1 MAKPEKIK
9 ELIAQLKETL
19 AQERENIEDMEQ
31 LVKQKVER
39 EAGIWEY
46 SYDELEKELFE
57 RFPSLEAK
65 SYCLT
70 FEDIPSPRRR
80 VGALFTF
87 FKRIVRKLTNPY
99 TRMILA
105 KQAELDKE
113 LIPMQLA
120 IILSLQKI
128 KDRLNTLEAHV
139 QKILDLQEEILEDVT
154 DNSPQTE
161 DL

>member
-1 MAKPEKIK
+1 MANPEKIK

-65 SYCLT
+65 SDCLT

-105 KQAELDKE
+105 KQAEFDKDCH
-113 LIPMQLA
+113 A
-120 IILSLQKI
+120 
-128 KDRLNTLEAHV
+128 LNNAENGGMNDGHNERITPRWH
-139 QKILDLQEEILEDVT
+139 EIMG
-154 DNSPQTE
+154 
-161 DL
+161 